1 MGADRTCFSC
11 EHTFA
16 CVHIKT
22 NPIALGQ
29 AYISMTSVF
38 EFWDKGQIEVDFLV
52 KNLILNCIVLGI
64 TLGNKS
70 FLTLSSSCDIY
81 LLTLE
86 KNSEVI
92 KDWFVVTSA
101 LNE

>member
-1 MGADRTCFSC
+1 
-11 EHTFA
+11 
-16 CVHIKT
+16 
-22 NPIALGQ
+22 
-29 AYISMTSVF
+29 MTSVF

-52 KNLILNCIVLGI
+52 KNLVLNYIVFFCLTYFLMGCRKLGI

-81 LLTLE
+81 LLTL
-86 KNSEVI
+86 KKKSEVI
-92 KDWFVVTSA
+92 KDLFVVTSA